1 MENRTEIMK
10 TAVEWLVNQMKAREA
25 LGLTV
30 SIYDLEMFAEQ
41 AKEMEK
47 DQIQNAYSIGF
58 THKEVGLNHQPE
70 KHYSKTFK
78 SE

>member
-10 TAVEWLVNQMKAREA
+10 TAVEWLLEQLTIEKAWLNQRRKEE
-25 LGLTV
+25 L
-30 SIYDLEMFAEQ
+30 FEQ

>member
-1 MENRTEIMK
+1 MTK
-10 TAVEWLVNQMKAREA
+10 TAVEWLMNQIFKAE
-25 LGLTV
+25 LTPHFKN
-30 SIYDLEMFAEQ
+30 ILNQ